1 MAKRIY
7 NAILNRDS
15 DGSFRV
21 ELETRHGKLEVGQ
34 EIVVVP
40 NLAQHTANGSLYR
53 VRILSVSKPRRRTVD
68 VGYIDDYD
76 PRADF
81 GGIVHTG
88 KEVVEYRSYDCEIV
102 GYEVE
107 EGYTG
112 GYARHEWGL
121 LTTAQA
127 ATILGVNEQRIR
139 QLCAEGRMGH
149 KVGRDWVISPED
161 IERNRIRKPGRP
173 KHERRS
179 QD

>member
-21 ELETRHGKLEVGQ
+21 ELETCHGKLEVGQ
-34 EIVVVP
+34 EIVVAP
-40 NLAQHTANGSLYR
+40 NFDQHAAGWALYR
-53 VRILSVSKPRRRTVD
+53 VRILSASKPRKRTVD
-68 VGYIDDYD
+68 VGYFDDYD

-81 GGIVHTG
+81 GGVVHAG
-88 KEVVEYRSYDCEIV
+88 KEVIEYRSYGCEIV
-102 GYEVE
+102 GFEIE
-107 EGYTG
+107 KGYSKE
-112 GYARHEWGL
+112 YARHEWGL

-127 ATILGVNEQRIR
+127 AALLGVNEQRIR
-139 QLCAEGRMGH
+139 QLCAEGRMGQ

-173 KHERRS
+173 KQH
-179 QD
+179 